1 MQSEISN
8 LFKFLIL
15 YSTAGSKA
23 PIEILHKYLIR
34 NEEYEKFIETVHEA
48 LPNDPFGDDTWATDF
63 LKTIKNKEDKEKFG
77 QMIASFDALRTFIRE
92 NKIYQKLIC
101 SYPDP
106 EMDSKIVE
114 RLISGSV
121 TNNQTN

>member
-1 MQSEISN
+1 M
-8 LFKFLIL
+8 IL
-15 YSTAGSKA
+15 KDRD
-23 PIEILHKYLIR
+23 IMVDL
-34 NEEYEKFIETVHEA
+34 ETLATTPDAVIITIGA
-48 LPNDPFGDDTWATDF
+48 VRFDPFGDDTWATDF

-114 RLISGSV
+114 RLISGRV
-121 TNNQTN
+121 TNNQAN